1 MDQKEVEYLQ
11 KVLDV
16 ADKKIQEVTQKM
28 GGNAR
33 DIESMNEYF
42 WENYAEFDEYGYEM
56 YDNKMALKT
65 RLTQQESYGKE
76 LARYEKMKDSPYF
89 GRVDFVY
96 EGEEEAE
103 TYYVGIGNL
112 SEDHSHLPYVYDWRA
127 PVCGLFYDYDKG
139 QAQFEAPAGVM
150 KGEIARKRQYK
161 IQNGRLKYVIET
173 EMNIDDEILQL
184 ALSEQADAKLKNIVT
199 TIQKEQNSII
209 RDTRHKIM
217 VVQGCAGSGKTS
229 VALHRIAYLLY
240 HNRETL
246 KAAQILILSPNSIF
260 GDYISRILPE
270 LGEENVCEL
279 TLDDYAYRELR
290 QFGEAQDRYDEIE
303 KALAGNPVQDY
314 MYKQSR
320 DYVKEL
326 DRFILQLEWDNMDIK
341 DFNFKKL
348 SMSAKDISTFFYEK
362 FCDVPIFSRLEKI
375 ADYMIDERETLVGK
389 NMEEEDRQA
398 VYEMINKMYLT
409 TDLLELY
416 NRFLEET
423 GREESLITGTEIPY
437 EDVYPLLYFKY
448 SVFDMPKRRQVKHLV
463 IDEMQDYSYL
473 QYLIIQK
480 LFHCPMTIL
489 GDSCQTMGEKASDVM
504 KFLPKIFGKDIF
516 YVHMNKSY
524 RSTSEILDF
533 AESILSDDI
542 AKSERVDR
550 HGEKTELLSL
560 TTEDEMWDAIAEEV
574 TVLQEKYTTAAL
586 LCISQEDAGH
596 CQEEMKKRN
605 VQTTLLKKES
615 MKFNQ
620 GVSVMPFYLAKGL
633 EFDAV
638 LIPDSQNYQTP
649 LQKQALYINA
659 TRALHFLR
667 LYQRL

>member
-16 ADKKIQEVTQKM
+16 AEKKIQKVTQKM

-96 EGEEEAE
+96 DGEEEAE
-103 TYYVGIGNL
+103 VYYVGIGNL
-112 SEDHSHLPYVYDWRA
+112 AEDHSHMPYVYDWRA
-127 PVCGLFYDYDKG
+127 PVCGLFYDYDRG
-139 QAQFEAPAGVM
+139 AAQFEAPVGVM
-150 KGEIARKRQYK
+150 KGEITKKRQYK
-161 IQNGRLKYVIET
+161 IQNGKLKYAIET
-173 EMNIDDEILQL
+173 EMNIHDEILQQ

-290 QFGEAQDRYDEIE
+290 EFGEAQDRYDEIE
-303 KALAGNPVQDY
+303 KALAGNPVKDY
-314 MYKQSR
+314 IYKQSR
-320 DYVKEL
+320 NYVKEL
-326 DRFILQLEWDNMDIK
+326 DRFILQLEWEIVDIK
-341 DFNFKKL
+341 DFKFKKL

-362 FCDVPIFSRLEKI
+362 FCDVPIFSRMEKI

-409 TDLLELY
+409 TDLMELY
-416 NRFLEET
+416 NRFLEEN
-423 GREESLITGTEIPY
+423 GWEESLITGTEIPY

-448 SVFDMPKRRQVKHLV
+448 SVFDMPKRRKVKHLV

-480 LFHCPMTIL
+480 LFQCPMTIL
-489 GDSCQTMGEKASDVM
+489 GDSCQTMGENASDVM

-516 YVHMNKSY
+516 YVQMNKSY

-533 AESILSDDI
+533 AESILSEN
-542 AKSERVDR
+542 ALKSERVDR
-550 HGEKTELLSL
+550 HGEKTELVTLK
-560 TTEDEMWDAIAEEV
+560 TEEEMWDKIAEEV
-574 TVLQEKYTTAAL
+574 AVLQEKYTTAAL
-586 LCISQEDAGH
+586 LCISQEDAKN

-605 VQTTLLKKES
+605 VRTTLLKKES

-620 GVSVMPFYLAKGL
+620 GVSVVPFYLAKGL

-638 LIPDSQNYQTP
+638 LIPDLQNYQTP

-667 LYQRL
+667 LYQKL